1 MSREKIESTD
11 WLTRDIPKEQ
21 LERKKRVA
29 IMSADLQECHTE
41 FFSNAELYTDYDET
55 ARQMDDKGYRKQSE
69 VVAEFSEAVKHIA
82 EGVKFKN
89 DTEKTAFIEM
99 LDDLTRVKMKG
110 GAE

>member
-1 MSREKIESTD
+1 MS
-11 WLTRDIPKEQ
+11 KEQ
-21 LERKKRVA
+21 IENQA
-29 IMSADLQECHTE
+29 IEEMAECCTYFWNGACTVDAAKPTDCDLMCEI
-41 FFSNAELYTDYDET
+41 FGVFANLGRA
-55 ARQMDDKGYRKQSE
+55 GYRKQSE
-69 VVAEFSEAVKHIA
+69 VIAEFSEAVKHIA